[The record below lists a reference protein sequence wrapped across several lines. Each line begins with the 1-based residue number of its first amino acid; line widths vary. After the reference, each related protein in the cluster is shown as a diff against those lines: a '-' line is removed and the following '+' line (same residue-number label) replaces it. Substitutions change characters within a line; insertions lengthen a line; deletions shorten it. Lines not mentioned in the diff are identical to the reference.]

1 MLKTFRCCNVTERG
15 RVLVREGEIPRESKA
30 KAAKEVNEC
39 SQCAIDAMTP
49 GEEKKTLME

>member
-1 MLKTFRCCNVTERG
+1 MLKTFRCCNVIERG

-49 GEEKKTLME
+49 GGEKKH